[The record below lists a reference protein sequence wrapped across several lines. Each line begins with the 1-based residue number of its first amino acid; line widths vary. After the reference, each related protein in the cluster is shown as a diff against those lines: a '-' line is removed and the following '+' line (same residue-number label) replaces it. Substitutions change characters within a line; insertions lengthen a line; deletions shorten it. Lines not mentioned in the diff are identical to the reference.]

1 MPKKSSTPK
10 QQNPPKRNPSRLLKK
25 IKQVPVAESIQTP
38 RPRFRATTP
47 TQGGC
52 AAYEGVDYVGS
63 LGSLSASVTAGNYQA
78 ISPSNATLFP
88 RLSAIADVF
97 ARYTIKKMKLHALG
111 RSAST
116 QAGNLA
122 LSSLMLDNDGTV
134 IVANTEA
141 LIKNME
147 GCLVLRGWE
156 SGSHVVDC
164 GALGLKWYNTDAG
177 AMHQTIGAV
186 FRYISQT
193 TANNDLSWDLYV
205 EYEVEFDEALA
216 GGSINLS
223 RKIKPDA
230 VPDIEDLG
238 QQLVK
243 LKRKIQSLEG
253 NPTCKE

>member
-10 QQNPPKRNPSRLLKK
+10 QQNPPKRKPSRLQKK

-38 RPRFRATTP
+38 RPRFRAATP

-63 LGSLSASVTAGNYQA
+63 LGSLAASVTAGIYQG
-78 ISPSNATLFP
+78 ISPSNLTLFP

-164 GALGLKWYNTDAG
+164 GALGMKWYNTDVG
-177 AMHQTIGAV
+177 ALHQTIGAIY
-186 FRYISQT
+186 RYISQT
-193 TANNDLSWDLYV
+193 TANNDLNWDLYV

-223 RKIKPDA
+223 RKTKPDT

-238 QQLVK
+238 QQLLQ
-243 LKRKIQSLEG
+243 LKRKIKSLEG
-253 NPTCKE
+253 APTCKE

>member
-10 QQNPPKRNPSRLLKK
+10 QQNPPKKRNPSRLR
-25 IKQVPVAESIQTP
+25 IKQAPVAESTLTP

-63 LGSLSASVTAGNYQA
+63 LGSLSASVTAGSYTT
-78 ISPSNATLFP
+78 ISPSNTVLFP

-122 LSSLMLDNDGTV
+122 LASLMLDNDGTV
-134 IVANTEA
+134 ILANTEA
-141 LIKNME
+141 LIKNMQ

-164 GALGLKWYNTDAG
+164 GALGMKWYNTDVG
-177 AMHQTIGAV
+177 ALHQTIGAV

-238 QQLVK
+238 LQLVK